1 MSLEQLL
8 EDLESNDL
16 DRRIETAIALGE
28 LGQKKAVA
36 PLTRQLRDPDAE
48 LRTVVCEA
56 LGLIG
61 DARAVSPLVTMLRDP
76 EDEVR
81 GEAFSALLSIG
92 QSRAGSLPDDP
103 LSMSAD
109 AALTQIVWPADLD
122 AVKLLMDALDDPD
135 PEVRIGAIYTLGRL
149 GIGGAFD
156 AMRRAVTQDRDT
168 DVKRAA
174 AFAMGELGEAGDR
187 RVIGVL
193 IGAWTRIGEDDG
205 FAVDIV
211 RALSALNAP
220 AAFDVFVSALKHR
233 DDRVRQLAVMG
244 LGRLG
249 DVAAGPKLIRALKD
263 PHGGVRRIAAHALG
277 LLGDPMAIK
286 PLLDSIVGEN
296 SEVRASVSDALTR
309 MDRGVVHQMLVT
321 ARLSP
326 SPDERAAACYVSGRI
341 GFVDGLENLVVD
353 PEPTVRKA
361 ACLAIGNCRDLRYR
375 EILESMLDDPEW
387 TVRVAGAEGLRR
399 LGDPTAGPALQAHA
413 SDPHKVVRN
422 AIRVA
427 LGALETA

>member
-1 MSLEQLL
+1 MALEQFLHALEHGSLEV
-8 EDLESNDL
+8 
-16 DRRIETAIALGE
+16 RIETAIALGE

-48 LRTVVCEA
+48 LRTVTCEA

-76 EDEVR
+76 EEEVR
-81 GEAFSALLSIG
+81 GEAFSALLAIG
-92 QSRAGSLPDDP
+92 QSRAGALPEDP
-103 LSMSAD
+103 LNMSAE

-122 AVKLLMDALDDPD
+122 AVKLLMDALEDPD
-135 PEVRIGAIYTLGRL
+135 PEVRIGALYTLGRL
-149 GIGGAFD
+149 GIGGAFE
-156 AMRRAVTQDRDT
+156 AMRRALLEDRDA
-168 DVKRAA
+168 DVRHAA

-187 RVIGVL
+187 RVIAVL
-193 IGAWTRIGEDDG
+193 ISAWSNVGDDEG
-205 FAVDIV
+205 FAVDVI
-211 RALSALNAP
+211 RALSGLNAP
-220 AAFDVFVSALKHR
+220 EAANVFVAALQYQ

-249 DVAAGPKLIRALKD
+249 HPQTGPHLIRALDD

-277 LLGDPMAIK
+277 LLGDPQAIR
-286 PLLDSIVGEN
+286 PLIDRVVGETP
-296 SEVRASVSDALTR
+296 EVRAAVADALAR
-309 MDRGVVHQMLVT
+309 MERGVVCQMLLD
-321 ARLSP
+321 ARQDADP
-326 SPDERAAACYVSGRI
+326 ERRAAACYISGRI
-341 GFVDGLENLVVD
+341 GFVDGLENIVGD
-353 PEPTVRKA
+353 PDPRVRKA

-375 EILESMLDDPEW
+375 EILQSMLDDPDW

-399 LGDPTAGPALQAHA
+399 LGDPAACPALRAHA
-413 SDPHKVVRN
+413 EDVHKVVRN